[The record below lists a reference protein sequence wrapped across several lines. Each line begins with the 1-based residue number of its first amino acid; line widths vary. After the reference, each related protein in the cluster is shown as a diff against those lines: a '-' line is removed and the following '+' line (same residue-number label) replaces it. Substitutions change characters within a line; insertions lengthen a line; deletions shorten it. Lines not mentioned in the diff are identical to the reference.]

1 MLREIIQTK
10 KDKYLY
16 VFTYIWNLKN
26 LKINEYNKT
35 KTDS

>member
-1 MLREIIQTK
+1 MLTEIIQTK
-10 KDKYLY
+10 KDILY